1 MLPLIEAAAS
11 CALLR
16 VRHAITTSWPAQ
28 ASAVA
33 VALPTPLFPPVTMIR
48 TPARPPFGVLTHSNS
63 KLFIALAEIT
73 CSSIPLRM
81 LSEQASCVCDPGS
94 LSAQQAPEPDTAA
107 RQAAA
112 ADCGP
117 ALGTYLG
124 PDERV
129 HTSQPGP
136 KCHRGANMA
145 DDAVAP
151 EGELSKSTTT
161 EETSSAAEP
170 ASGGN
175 KDAEAAQTQKATDG
189 DEAGAADGDEDSVAD
204 FDAEAPDEEAPG
216 EAAPAKPRMSHLK
229 LATLVGLVV
238 VVALAGLTGW
248 LGFRTYQSRQADEQQ
263 KLFLQVGRQ
272 GALKLTTIDWQQ
284 ADANVQRILDS
295 ATGTFYDDFQKRS
308 QPFVEV
314 VKQAQSKSVG
324 TIAEAGLEPN
334 SITDNGAQ
342 VLVAVMVKTSN
353 TGAPDQQ
360 PRSWRMRIS
369 VQKVGNEA
377 KVSNVEFVP

>member
-1 MLPLIEAAAS
+1 
-11 CALLR
+11 
-16 VRHAITTSWPAQ
+16 
-28 ASAVA
+28 
-33 VALPTPLFPPVTMIR
+33 
-48 TPARPPFGVLTHSNS
+48 
-63 KLFIALAEIT
+63 
-73 CSSIPLRM
+73 
-81 LSEQASCVCDPGS
+81 
-94 LSAQQAPEPDTAA
+94 
-107 RQAAA
+107 
-112 ADCGP
+112 
-117 ALGTYLG
+117 
-124 PDERV
+124 
-129 HTSQPGP
+129 
-136 KCHRGANMA
+136 MA

-170 ASGGN
+170 ASGGSET
-175 KDAEAAQTQKATDG
+175 AEAAETKKATDG

-204 FDAEAPDEEAPG
+204 FDAEAPGEEAPE

-272 GALKLTTIDWQQ
+272 GALNLTTIDWQQ

-353 TGAPDQQ
+353 AGAPDQQ